1 MGIVHAKDDAK
12 DDIITNDVEL
22 YLKTI
27 SKDEK
32 LQLMKY
38 IHNDMRTEAIR
49 LACVLINRKRRGPKH
64 SIFGVMDVPS
74 VECNAYGIYMY
85 ELLRDTY
92 MVHDSSNH
100 KK

>member
-1 MGIVHAKDDAK
+1 MGIVHTKYGTK

-22 YLKTI
+22 YLRSI

-38 IHNDMRTEAIR
+38 IHNDMRTEAIQ
-49 LACVLINRKRRGPKH
+49 LACTLINRKRRGPKH

-85 ELLRDTY
+85 ELLRDVYTIDHL
-92 MVHDSSNH
+92 MN
-100 KK
+100 